1 MDDLGLQARSFL
13 GLFAFALI
21 AWLLGPRKRISL
33 TFLGGAIGLQFV
45 IAVVLYSFS
54 PTRAFLQSLTQFV
67 QLLQDATTA
76 GTSFVFGYV
85 GGGTPP
91 FLLDPDSAGGL
102 FVFGFQALPMLIVL
116 SALSALLWRWRVLE
130 FVVRGFAFAFR
141 KMLNL
146 SGAASLGA
154 AANIFLGMTES
165 PVLIRPRMP
174 QLSKSDLFLIMTVG
188 FSTVAGSVMA
198 IYVSQLSGVLDGAAG
213 HIVTASLISVP
224 AAVLVARLMHP
235 HDGDAGE
242 DESDEKIPTTIYQS
256 SMDALTTGVTDGVK
270 LFVNIIA
277 MLITFIAIVTL
288 FNFALDALPDVMG
301 EPLTVQR
308 VLGWV
313 FAPLVWLAGVPWSEA
328 VDAGSLM
335 GLKTALNE
343 IVAYD
348 GLATM
353 GEALSPRTRMIMTY
367 AICGFANFSSVGILM
382 GGMIAIAPSRRD
394 DILRLAPR
402 ALISGTLATLMTGGV
417 VGALPG
423 GLFSL

>member
-1 MDDLGLQARSFL
+1 MEDAGLHLRSFL

-21 AWLLGPRKRISL
+21 AWLFGPRKRISL
-33 TFLGGAIGLQFV
+33 MLVGGAIGLQFA
-45 IAVVLYSFS
+45 IAFILYSFS

-85 GGGTPP
+85 GGAPPP
-91 FLLDPDSAGGL
+91 FLTDPDSAGGL

-116 SALSALLWRWRVLE
+116 SALSALLWRWRILE
-130 FVVRGFAFAFR
+130 FIVRGFAFAFR

-198 IYVSQLSGVLDGAAG
+198 IYVSQLSDVLAGAAG

-224 AAVLVARLMHP
+224 AAVLVARLMYP
-235 HDGDAGE
+235 HDGPADE
-242 DESDEKIPTTIYQS
+242 DESDEKIPTVIYQS

-277 MLITFIAIVTL
+277 MLITFIALVTL
-288 FNFALDALPDVMG
+288 VNFALGALPDIAG
-301 EPLTVQR
+301 EALTVQR
-308 VLGWV
+308 LLGWL
-313 FAPLVWLAGVPWSEA
+313 FAPLVWLAGVPWLEA
-328 VDAGSLM
+328 GDAGSLM

-348 GLATM
+348 SLAGM
-353 GEALSPRTRMIMTY
+353 GETLSPRTRMIMTY

-382 GGMIAIAPSRRD
+382 GGLIAIAPSRRE

-417 VGALPG
+417 VGALPMS
-423 GLFSL
+423 LFAA